1 MEVPTTARTCMC
13 TRTHKHTCK
22 HKHTHTRHSTKTTC
36 YFSKG
41 VAFQPSC
48 IRKVGP
54 SFRDFPDSWSISW
67 PQHYQGLGDFWIHVI
82 DHMVLFFIHLR
93 QSRWVDTS
101 FVIFWK
107 KFGGPGLDIREIHL
121 DLKGSLASEWCHLG
135 AGYWTSLRH
144 TSLFLKWA
152 DMRAQ
157 QFQGELKESRLDS
170 RRTRLGETSR
180 LHRRTAERRLW
191 GKHLREVDTG
201 VTDIIEG
208 GSTAKTM
215 QIGHNTVFP
224 HPVLPP
230 APPACRRLCLWLL
243 ISLY

>member
-1 MEVPTTARTCMC
+1 MEVPTTAHTCMC

-22 HKHTHTRHSTKTTC
+22 HKHTHTCHSTKTTC

-41 VAFQPSC
+41 VAFQSSC
-48 IRKVGP
+48 IREVGP

-121 DLKGSLASEWCHLG
+121 DLKGSLGSEWCHLG
-135 AGYWTSLRH
+135 AGYWPSLRH
-144 TSLFLKWA
+144 TSSFLKWGWHERSA
-152 DMRAQ
+152 IPGGAKGKQVRQ
-157 QFQGELKESRLDS
+157 Q
-170 RRTRLGETSR
+170 
-180 LHRRTAERRLW
+180 
-191 GKHLREVDTG
+191 
-201 VTDIIEG
+201 TDKAG
-208 GSTAKTM
+208 R
-215 QIGHNTVFP
+215 NF
-224 HPVLPP
+224 PP
-230 APPACRRLCLWLL
+230 APKNCRETAVGEALAGGWYRCDRYNRGWEYSQDHANRTQYGVPSPRPSSCPACL
-243 ISLY
+243 